1 MLVVVLIFLIVLI
14 QSVDATAAPQR
25 GLLIVTTFPNI
36 ADEVKQIAC
45 EEDTVVSLAPYGVD
59 PHSYQLT
66 PENIELLTRADV
78 IISTAHAPFE
88 VSIREI
94 VQSKELKAV
103 LLEIPKLKG
112 IKILQNPATE
122 KPNYHM
128 PIYDPSN
135 YETFIKAV
143 ADTLA
148 NLNPK
153 CFETYKEKAEKIIQQ
168 IRSLEAYA
176 NYTGITAVADAPPTQ
191 YAVSWLGIKIKYLV
205 IKEHGV
211 SATPS
216 DLLKIEEA
224 ISKGQIKLAIVLSP
238 VNQAASK
245 KLEELAE
252 KYNIPVLYVPAPFSK
267 GTFLEKLSTIT
278 SQLKAIQA
286 RAPSPPETQMKQ
298 AITYTSLI
306 FYVTILTFA
315 LYSLLAALK
324 FTGKYP
330 YFLSKIEKIIM
341 IIFLAESALLAYL
354 TNIVWFLVMSSAAIA
369 YGALS
374 AIIAARRLFFLAGA
388 SAHSALLAAVIA
400 IPIAETLRLGN
411 QQLWSIVVGILLT
424 YTVGYMINRGIKSD
438 IATAVF
444 VSATASISVLAIYY
458 VLTSYPLES
467 DIWAIIVGDPLLTR
481 WSDALYSIVI
491 ALVIL
496 ATVLITFREQVCIGT
511 ERGCVALTG
520 LNIKLYDLI
529 FFTILGLATVA
540 LIKTVGFVLEHV
552 LMLLPAS
559 IAVTTCKGSLN
570 VILTSIYVSI
580 ISSLLALYIGILI
593 NQSPAAIA
601 GIMLLAVYLA
611 SLLWRAR
618 K

>member
-1 MLVVVLIFLIVLI
+1 MLIVVLIFSIFLF
-14 QSVDATAAPQR
+14 QSVDASATPQR
-25 GLLIVTTFPNI
+25 GLLIVTTFPSI

-45 EEDTVVSLAPYGVD
+45 KEDTVVSLAPYGVD

-94 VQSKELKAV
+94 AQSIQLKAV
-103 LLEIPKLKG
+103 LVEIPKLKG
-112 IKILQNPATE
+112 IKILQNPATN

-153 CFETYKEKAEKIIQQ
+153 CFETYKENAEKIIQK
-168 IRSLEAYA
+168 IRVLKAYA
-176 NYTGITAVADAPPTQ
+176 NYTNITAVADTPPTQ

-224 ISKGQIKLAIVLSP
+224 ISKGHIKLAIVLSP

-245 KLEELAE
+245 KLEELAA
-252 KYNIPVLYVPAPFSK
+252 KYDIPVLYVPAHFSK
-267 GTFLEKLSTIT
+267 GTFLEKLNTIT
-278 SQLKAIQA
+278 SQLKAIQSK
-286 RAPSPPETQMKQ
+286 APSPTETQTTQ
-298 AITYTSLI
+298 NITYTNLI

-315 LYSLLAALK
+315 LYSSLAALK

-330 YFLSKIEKIIM
+330 YLLSKIEKIIM
-341 IIFLAESALLAYL
+341 IIFLAETALLAYL
-354 TNIVWFLVMSSAAIA
+354 TDIVWFLVMASAAIA
-369 YGALS
+369 YGSLS

-400 IPIAETLRLGN
+400 IPIAETLGLGN

-467 DIWAIIVGDPLLTR
+467 DIWAIIVGDPLLAR
-481 WSDALYSIVI
+481 WSDALYSTAI
-491 ALVIL
+491 ALIIL

-511 ERGCVALTG
+511 ERDCAALTG
-520 LNIKLYDLI
+520 LSIKLYDLV

-552 LMLLPAS
+552 LILLPAS
-559 IAVTTCKGSLN
+559 IAVTISKSSLN
-570 VILTSIYVSI
+570 VIFICIYVSVV
-580 ISSLLALYIGILI
+580 SSFLALYIGILI

-601 GIMLLAVYLA
+601 GIILLTVYLA
-611 SLLWRAR
+611 SLVWRTR